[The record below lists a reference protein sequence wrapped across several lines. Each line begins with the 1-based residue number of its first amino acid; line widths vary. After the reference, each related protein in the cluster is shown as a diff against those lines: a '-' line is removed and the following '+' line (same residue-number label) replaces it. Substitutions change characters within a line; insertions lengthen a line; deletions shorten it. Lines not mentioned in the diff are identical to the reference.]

1 MPGRE
6 LTRSRLRR
14 GTLKQHAHGVKR
26 FMDER
31 IGAMTVK
38 RGAVYRL
45 GPGLITGACNEDPS
59 SVATYSQIGAQH
71 GYSLAWTLLFS
82 YPLVVAIQEIS
93 ARIGRVT
100 GHGIAGNLRQHYPGW
115 LAGSLVGLLALA
127 NLFNLAADL
136 GAMGAVLK
144 LLLKAP
150 ALLYV
155 CVLALASV
163 LFELFTHY
171 ARYVRMLKWLC
182 LSLLSYVVCAFV
194 VDVSWGEVAHA
205 LVWPRLSIKPQWIVA
220 VVAALGTTISPY
232 LFFWQAQQEV
242 EDERHRAGVAP
253 LRRVPGEAWQEFSR
267 IRLDTV
273 VGMGLSSTVALF
285 IVITSASTLHA
296 HGVTTIQTAADAA
309 EALRAVGGRFTFIL
323 FALGIIGAGFLA
335 LPALSASAAYALGE
349 LLSWRVGR
357 GHRPG
362 RARAFYAAIA
372 AAVGIACLLNFTPIN
387 PMRAL
392 YWAAVLNGVIAVPLM
407 IALMHLST
415 REAVMG
421 PLKLPP
427 GLCALGWAATLTMT
441 ASVAGMTL
449 YWLL

>member
-1 MPGRE
+1 
-6 LTRSRLRR
+6 
-14 GTLKQHAHGVKR
+14 
-26 FMDER
+26 
-31 IGAMTVK
+31 MTVK
-38 RGAVYRL
+38 RGAVHRL
-45 GPGLITGACNEDPS
+45 GPGLITGACNDDPS
-59 SVATYSQIGAQH
+59 SVATYSQIGAQF
-71 GYSLAWTLLFS
+71 GYALAWTLLFS

-100 GHGIAGNLRQHYPGW
+100 GQGIAGNLQRHYPGW
-115 LAGSLVGLLALA
+115 LAACLVGLLALA
-127 NLFNLAADL
+127 NVFNLAADL
-136 GAMGAVLK
+136 AAMGAVLR

-163 LFELFTHY
+163 LLEMFTHY

-205 LVWPRLSIKPQWIVA
+205 LVWPQLSAKPQYIVA

-242 EDERHRAGVAP
+242 EEGRYRTDVVP
-253 LRRVPGEAWQEFSR
+253 LLRVPGGARQEFAR
-267 IRLDTV
+267 IRFDTV

-296 HGVTTIQTAADAA
+296 QGATTIQTAAQAA

-323 FALGIIGAGFLA
+323 FALGIIGAGLLA
-335 LPALSASAAYALGE
+335 LPALSASAAYAVGE

-357 GHRPG
+357 DHRP
-362 RARAFYAAIA
+362 RSARAFYAAIA

-387 PMRAL
+387 PIRAL

-415 REAVMG
+415 REAVLG
-421 PLKLPP
+421 PLRLPA
-427 GLCALGWAATLTMT
+427 GLSTLGWAATLTMA
-441 ASVAGMTL
+441 ASVVVMAL
-449 YWLL
+449 SWLL